1 MNTTQTKLTDTS
13 EGLIRRVRR
22 TPKRDYNPIP
32 DQLTGRLRAPT
43 AAFEPRFPN
52 PEKPDAPVDEALSVN
67 VESLLKAA
75 GLPLTWMVDL
85 KKQYVARITVGDCV
99 ANELEAFHAPTKPP
113 QPDNPHH
120 GLIYGLVELHDI
132 DEERYERTI
141 DALAK
146 TSTIVQF

>member
-1 MNTTQTKLTDTS
+1 MGARNSGHSLVALAGNEILS
-13 EGLIRRVRR
+13 IPPGGCRAGRRRRPVRSICVAASR
-22 TPKRDYNPIP
+22 
-32 DQLTGRLRAPT
+32 RAPQ
-43 AAFEPRFPN
+43 
-52 PEKPDAPVDEALSVN
+52 KPDAPVDEALSVN
-67 VESLLKAA
+67 VESLLNAA

-99 ANELEAFHAPTKPP
+99 ANGLEAFHAPTKPP

-132 DEERYERTI
+132 DEDRYERTL